1 MGNIKDTLD
10 EIFSREDERF
20 LEEMGKEFFK
30 LRKELKKE
38 VDEGTVTPEDAG
50 KRLLESFDFT
60 HYIKKED

>member
-10 EIFSREDERF
+10 EIFSGEDDSF
-20 LEEMGKEFFK
+20 LDEMEKGFFE
-30 LRKELKKE
+30 LRRELKKE

>member
-10 EIFSREDERF
+10 EIFSGEDDSF
-20 LEEMGKEFFK
+20 LDEMEKEFFE
-30 LRKELKKE
+30 LRRELKKE

-60 HYIKKED
+60 RYIKKED